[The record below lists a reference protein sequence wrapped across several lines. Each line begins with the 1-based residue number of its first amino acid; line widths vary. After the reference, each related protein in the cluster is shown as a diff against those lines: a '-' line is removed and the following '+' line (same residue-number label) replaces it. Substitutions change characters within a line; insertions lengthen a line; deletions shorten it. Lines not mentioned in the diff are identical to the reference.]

1 MYKKS
6 GMKNNYFETP
16 SHGYNNSTKKNINK
30 KANFIEINTQ
40 NKKKINKSSSTINLN
55 KDKKYET
62 KMKSEKNYNDNSQ
75 NNLLI
80 NNLDISNR
88 NINIKTDERNI
99 NEKSDDTQKIVEGRL
114 DGFLEIIT
122 KKFNI
127 CKINTS

>member
-1 MYKKS
+1 
-6 GMKNNYFETP
+6 
-16 SHGYNNSTKKNINK
+16 
-30 KANFIEINTQ
+30 
-40 NKKKINKSSSTINLN
+40 
-55 KDKKYET
+55 
-62 KMKSEKNYNDNSQ
+62 MKSEKNYNDNSQ

-122 KKFNI
+122 KKFI
-127 CKINTS
+127 IF